1 MYLVSCCVRKS
12 PLQEMEGA
20 GLAPHTLQLSLR
32 LEPSTRDSR
41 PELEVTSSLTGAS
54 TNSSWS
60 EACRGRTRSVL
71 EASQVTT
78 LSARSRVTTGSRTRL
93 TVRPGELGETGVG
106 GLIRLSQGV
115 KYSYIAVWQNI
126 YLYFCLLFTEINE
139 EHKIFINVAISNL
152 LDVIIT

>member
-32 LEPSTRDSR
+32 LEPSRRDSR

-78 LSARSRVTTGSRTRL
+78 LSARSRVTTGSRTLL
-93 TVRPGELGETGVG
+93 TVRPG
-106 GLIRLSQGV
+106 
-115 KYSYIAVWQNI
+115 
-126 YLYFCLLFTEINE
+126 
-139 EHKIFINVAISNL
+139 
-152 LDVIIT
+152 

>member
-32 LEPSTRDSR
+32 LEPSRRDSW

-78 LSARSRVTTGSRTRL
+78 LSARARVTTGSRTRL
-93 TVRPGELGETGVG
+93 TVRPGELGETGVRQ
-106 GLIRLSQGV
+106 LIRLSRGV

>member
-12 PLQEMEGA
+12 PLQEMEGT

-32 LEPSTRDSR
+32 LEPSRRDSR

-78 LSARSRVTTGSRTRL
+78 LSARARVTTGSRTRL
-93 TVRPGELGETGVG
+93 TVRPGELGETGVRPGELGETGLG
-106 GLIRLSQGV
+106 GSSSDSPG
-115 KYSYIAVWQNI
+115 
-126 YLYFCLLFTEINE
+126 E
-139 EHKIFINVAISNL
+139 
-152 LDVIIT
+152 

>member
-1 MYLVSCCVRKS
+1 MYLVSFCVRKS

-32 LEPSTRDSR
+32 LEPSRRDSWL
-41 PELEVTSSLTGAS
+41 ELEVTSSLTGAS

-78 LSARSRVTTGSRTRL
+78 LSAMARVTTGSRTRL

-106 GLIRLSQGV
+106 QLIRLSRGV